1 MRTPL
6 LTLLTMCALSISVA
20 SFAQP
25 QPPAASRQPRP
36 TAPPAPPPTPGP
48 TPAAPAPPAPRRE
61 NQPVNVKVEVT
72 ITDQRGGTQTLK
84 KTVTVVTGDG
94 MTGFIRSSANYS
106 GIGVVPLNIDV
117 EPFMLSGPSEGKI
130 RLRVNLQ
137 YTLPA
142 GSSASP
148 ASSEVS
154 GAGMLRTTDI
164 HESLSLILESGK
176 TIIAAQSAD
185 PVGDRQVT
193 IEVKATTV
201 R

>member
-6 LTLLTMCALSISVA
+6 LTLLTMCALSVSVA

-25 QPPAASRQPRP
+25 QPPATPRQPRSTAAP
-36 TAPPAPPPTPGP
+36 TPTPAPTPA
-48 TPAAPAPPAPRRE
+48 AAPAPPAPRRDA
-61 NQPVNVKVEVT
+61 QPVNVKVEVT
-72 ITDQRGGTQTLK
+72 ITDQRGGTQALK

-94 MTGFIRSSANYS
+94 MSGFIRSSANYS
-106 GIGVVPLNIDV
+106 GIGLVPLNVDV
-117 EPFMLSGPSEGKI
+117 EPFLLTGPSEGKI
-130 RLRVNLQ
+130 RLRINLQ

-142 GSSASP
+142 GSSAPP
-148 ASSEVS
+148 ASTEVS